1 MTAHEYIEK
10 MNDLMYYKEYT
21 VYPRSQPLEYNIPLE
36 DEIINL
42 IKYYNV
48 TIAENRAS
56 GGSPYFLLQLVYRT
70 EITCHSINPLMII
83 DYSVLVNGGIPV
95 GTYPGYG
102 TFVINVKT
110 KEIELWVDETIA
122 PMYKPDIT
130 RCALNGE
137 KFLDASYRLF
147 YEDIEFWKNYSGN
160 PNKFGKKL
168 HAHMVKNIP
177 IFAKVAG
184 SKDYQEF
191 WTLCIEIGNYELA
204 KFKPY

>member
-1 MTAHEYIEK
+1 M
-10 MNDLMYYKEYT
+10 
-21 VYPRSQPLEYNIPLE
+21 E

-48 TIAENRAS
+48 TREENRAS

-70 EITCHSINPLMII
+70 QITCESINPLMII
-83 DYSVLVNGGIPV
+83 DYSILVNGAIPV
-95 GTYPGYG
+95 ATTTEVYS
-102 TFVINVKT
+102 TFVINVRT
-110 KEIELWVDETIA
+110 KEIELWVNETIA
-122 PMYKPDIT
+122 PMYKPEIT

-147 YEDIEFWKNYSGN
+147 YEYIEFWKNYSGN

-177 IFAKVAG
+177 VFAKVAG
-184 SKDYQEF
+184 SNDYQDF
-191 WTLCIEIGNYELA
+191 WGLCVEWGCYQGIP
-204 KFKPY
+204 FKQY